1 MRKGGPVH
9 HIAGVQND
17 AVIFAALSEICFWV
31 AYDDKNGGGFLFGYA
46 IFFLLLCVSLTVT
59 GVKSDV

>member
-31 AYDDKNGGGFLFGYA
+31 AYDNKNGGGIFIWICNILF
-46 IFFLLLCVSLTVT
+46 VT
-59 GVKSDV
+59 LRLVNGHGGEK